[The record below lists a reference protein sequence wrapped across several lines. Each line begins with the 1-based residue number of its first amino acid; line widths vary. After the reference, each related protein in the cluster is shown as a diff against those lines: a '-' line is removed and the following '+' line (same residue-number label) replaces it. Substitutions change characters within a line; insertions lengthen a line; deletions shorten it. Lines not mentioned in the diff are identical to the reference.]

1 MSGVRFNMMEKRPL
15 VAVGQKTT
23 NQIRDRDIEV
33 KFYYGISSNMHKQRT
48 SRLKADLIDL
58 NFYSLSEIEDIAASN
73 IRLSLPY

>member
-1 MSGVRFNMMEKRPL
+1 MMEKRPL

-48 SRLKADLIDL
+48 SLPNSSLKADLIDL
-58 NFYSLSEIEDIAASN
+58 NFYSLSEIEDIAAST
-73 IRLSLPY
+73 IRLYLPY